1 MKLESYEIQSAI
13 AAGDI
18 DAAIRLLLAHFGLSH
33 RESEIMSKPRSPLR
47 QYAAVVQPPAIV
59 IYFNDSSFICWVG
72 GRFSCSNGNIE
83 PSDPAYIDFN
93 TARPKSV
100 RYRIVQAN
108 T

>member
-13 AAGDI
+13 AAGDT

-33 RESEIMSKPRSPLR
+33 RESEVMSKPRSPMR
-47 QYAAVVQPPAIV
+47 QYAAGIHPPAIT
-59 IYFNDSSFICWVG
+59 IYFSDSSILCWAG
-72 GRFSCSNGNIE
+72 GSFSCSNENIE